1 MPANF
6 IANLSIETAMLILAV
21 LLVLSVAAS
30 KISDRFG
37 IPSLLLFLG
46 IGMLAGS
53 EGIGGIYF
61 DDPKIAQA
69 VGFLALAVILFS
81 GGLDTPWQETRK
93 VMKEAWT
100 LATLGVLLTALLL
113 GYTAHLVLKLPLI
126 QSMLLGAIASST
138 DAAAVFALLRSK
150 GVRLRSKISAT
161 LELESGSNDPMAA
174 FLTIGLIQLIQMPG
188 QAWYSLL
195 GLFFVQMI
203 IGALVGFLMARLL
216 LLLINNLRLGY
227 AGLYPV
233 MAFGMVLFAFA
244 AAALFKG
251 SGFLAVYVMGL
262 VLAESDF
269 LHKNSLSRFF
279 QGVAWLAQILM
290 FLTLGLYVFPSQLSP
305 IILPGLVLAAVLMF
319 IARPISVFA
328 CLLPFRYSWREKVFI
343 SWVGL
348 RGAVPIILA
357 TYPLLAGL
365 DESGLYF
372 NIVFFVVITSVLI
385 QGTSIPWAARR
396 LKVEDASPQDMD
408 FPLELT
414 PAHGWKGLLR
424 ELPIE
429 SGSNFAGR
437 AIYELKLPKNYLVV
451 LVGRADEF
459 LIPNG
464 SLVVQEG
471 DRILGLA
478 RDEVHRQVRDI
489 SRGQRAHS

>member
-6 IANLSIETAMLILAV
+6 AVDLPIETVMLILAG
-21 LLVLSVAAS
+21 LLVLSVVAS
-30 KISDRFG
+30 KMSDRFG
-37 IPSLLLFLG
+37 IPSLLVFLG

-61 DDPKIAQA
+61 DNPKIAQA
-69 VGFLALAVILFS
+69 VGFMALAVILFS

-93 VMKEAWT
+93 VLKESWT

-113 GYTAHLVLKLPLI
+113 GFSAHLVLKLPLT

-138 DAAAVFALLRSK
+138 DAAAVFAVLRSK
-150 GVRLRSKISAT
+150 GVPLRSKISAT

-188 QAWYSLL
+188 LAWYSLV
-195 GLFFVQMI
+195 GLFFIQML
-203 IGALVGFLMARLL
+203 IGVLVGYLAARLL
-216 LLLINNLRLGY
+216 LLLINTLRLGY

-233 MAFGMVLFAFA
+233 MAVGMVLFAFA
-244 AAALFKG
+244 AAAAFKG

-262 VLAESDF
+262 VLSQSDF

-279 QGVAWLAQILM
+279 QGLAWLAQILM
-290 FLTLGLYVFPSQLSP
+290 FLTLGLYVFPSRLSV
-305 IILPGLVLAAVLMF
+305 IILPGLALAAVLIF
-319 IARPISVFA
+319 IARPVSVFL
-328 CLLPFRYSWREKVFI
+328 CLLPFRFSWREKAFI

-365 DESGLYF
+365 DASGTYF
-372 NIVFFVVITSVLI
+372 NIVFFIVLSSVLI
-385 QGTSIPWAARR
+385 QGTSIPWAARIF
-396 LKVEDASPQDMD
+396 KVEDASPQGAD
-408 FPLELT
+408 FPLELAPT
-414 PAHGWKGLLR
+414 HSWKGMLR
-424 ELPIE
+424 ELTVE
-429 SGSNFAGR
+429 SGSPFAGK
-437 AIYELKLPKNYLVV
+437 AIYELKLPANYLVV
-451 LVGRADEF
+451 LVGRGEDF

-464 SLVVQEG
+464 SLVVQTG

-478 RDEVHRQVRDI
+478 RESVHEQVREL
-489 SRGQRAHS
+489 SRGLKA

>member
-1 MPANF
+1 MSAN
-6 IANLSIETAMLILAV
+6 IAANLPIEIVMLILAV

-100 LATLGVLLTALLL
+100 LATVGVLLTALLL
-113 GYTAHLVLKLPLI
+113 GFAVHLVLKLPII
-126 QSMLLGAIASST
+126 QAMLLGAIVSST
-138 DAAAVFALLRSK
+138 DAAAVFAVLRSK
-150 GVRLRSKISAT
+150 GVRLRPKMSAT

-188 QAWYSLL
+188 LAWYSLV
-195 GLFFVQMI
+195 GLFFIQML
-203 IGALVGFLMARLL
+203 IGVLVGYLAACLL
-216 LLLINNLRLGY
+216 LLLINALRLGY

-244 AAALFKG
+244 AAAILRG

-262 VLAESDF
+262 VLAQSDF

-290 FLTLGLYVFPSQLSP
+290 FLTLGLYVFPSRLSG
-305 IILPGLVLAAVLMF
+305 IVLPGLVLSAVLMF
-319 IARPISVFA
+319 IARPFGVLA
-328 CLLPFRYSWREKVFI
+328 CLLPFRYSWREKLFI

-365 DESGLYF
+365 DESGTYF
-372 NIVFFVVITSVLI
+372 NIIFFVVLSSVLI

-396 LKVEDASPQDMD
+396 LKVEDDSPQEMS
-408 FPLELT
+408 FPLELA
-414 PAHGWKGLLR
+414 PAHAWKGLLR
-424 ELPIE
+424 ELTIE
-429 SGSNFAGR
+429 NSSPFAGR
-437 AIYELKLPKNYLVV
+437 AIYELKLPNKYLVV
-451 LVGRADEF
+451 LVGRGDEF

-478 RDEVHRQVRDI
+478 RDEVHQKVQEL
-489 SRGQRAHS
+489 SHAPEA